1 MIDNPPTFKS
11 LIFQD
16 KKMAFIIWV
25 VFFCYSICAALIF
38 QKLMLPNLS
47 LIQTG
52 SGLITND
59 ANYFDS
65 VASSLASEIKANGW
79 SSMRLYPANGAP
91 GNVAILGALY
101 VFFGQDSSLAIPI
114 ASVLHAMGGLF
125 IFLLARELANKAV
138 IGICAGVIAGSLFVL
153 FPSALVWYS
162 QNLKDTY
169 AIAGMLLTLLIWVK
183 AIKNPSTNLAWCWL
197 VLGNLVA
204 MVLVVIVRPYTL
216 KLLLVAALGV
226 VFVYGISAILR
237 HEINARRK
245 LIGFFLI
252 VVVMLVGGIK
262 GTETLGGTQP
272 DKLYA
277 NWQDET
283 PEQWQW
289 IKSSWVPE
297 NIESYIATASK
308 TRVSLIAY
316 GLRVNA
322 KSMIDEDV
330 KPQRTSEIIAYLPRV
345 LQVALFAPFPSSWFT
360 NFSLPRL
367 VAVGEMSIF
376 YLCVPGIFMLLI
388 YNRRPP
394 VLMALYFACFFLLI
408 YGFTQAN
415 IGTLYR
421 YRYGYW
427 FVMLTLGLL
436 GYCTWLDKTGRL
448 KGLLDRLS
456 RPALLVSY
464 EESLML
470 TAKPTRKEAISSG
483 SAVMGL
489 TLLTFMGFF
498 LRDIMMAQTFGLGP
512 VLDSFFVVLLIPM
525 FIVTV
530 LCMPLG
536 LAFVPIYLEVK
547 ERLKHQD
554 SRNMVSRTSFWVI
567 MSLLVVCFILY
578 LTGSFILPILSVKGS
593 FIDIPELISL
603 FDITLPILL
612 FSGIVIL
619 GNSVLNANGRAVLSS
634 AAQLVVPIS
643 TILALLLFG
652 SSYGVKVVIYGMVIG
667 QLANLLIVQYYL
679 KFYDISLLPR
689 LDLGNHNEWIPL
701 ILQYLPL
708 VMSAFFAASAAPV
721 ATFLAISLPEGA
733 ISALNLGNKVVF
745 FVTGLLG
752 TAISTV
758 MLPYFSELIIKR
770 HIISARRELS
780 FFVLLSTFISVPI
793 CIVLFVESELIIRLM
808 FEGRAFSSGD
818 TKLVARV
825 MQYAVVQ
832 IPFFVCN
839 SILFKFAI
847 ATKHVFAT
855 SIIAFLGLLV
865 NIGASIFLMKYMSVG
880 GIALGASVS
889 MLFSTGILILVLVR
903 YWHISKFDAL
913 VIFLNW
919 LLFVTFLMC
928 LHFESITGSYAIF
941 FAYVILL
948 IGYFRSLMP
957 SFFQECG

>member
-1 MIDNPPTFKS
+1 VPKNID
-11 LIFQD
+11 
-16 KKMAFIIWV
+16 
-25 VFFCYSICAALIF
+25 
-38 QKLMLPNLS
+38 
-47 LIQTG
+47 
-52 SGLITND
+52 
-59 ANYFDS
+59 
-65 VASSLASEIKANGW
+65 
-79 SSMRLYPANGAP
+79 
-91 GNVAILGALY
+91 
-101 VFFGQDSSLAIPI
+101 
-114 ASVLHAMGGLF
+114 
-125 IFLLARELANKAV
+125 
-138 IGICAGVIAGSLFVL
+138 
-153 FPSALVWYS
+153 
-162 QNLKDTY
+162 
-169 AIAGMLLTLLIWVK
+169 
-183 AIKNPSTNLAWCWL
+183 
-197 VLGNLVA
+197 
-204 MVLVVIVRPYTL
+204 
-216 KLLLVAALGV
+216 
-226 VFVYGISAILR
+226 
-237 HEINARRK
+237 
-245 LIGFFLI
+245 
-252 VVVMLVGGIK
+252 
-262 GTETLGGTQP
+262 
-272 DKLYA
+272 
-277 NWQDET
+277 
-283 PEQWQW
+283 
-289 IKSSWVPE
+289 
-297 NIESYIATASK
+297 SYIETASK
-308 TRVSLIAY
+308 TRAALIAY
-316 GLRVNA
+316 GLKVNA
-322 KSMIDEDV
+322 KSMIDESV
-330 KPQRTSEIIAYLPRV
+330 KPQRTSEVIAYLPRV
-345 LQVALFAPFPSSWFT
+345 LQVALFAPFPSSWLT
-360 NFSLPRL
+360 NFCLARL
-367 VAVGEMSIF
+367 VAMGEMSIF

-415 IGTLYR
+415 LGTLYRYR

-436 GYCTWLDKTGRL
+436 GYCTWLDKRGRL
-448 KGLLDRLS
+448 KGLLHWLS
-456 RPALLVSY
+456 RPALLVIS
-464 EESLML
+464 EEALML
-470 TAKPTRKEAISSG
+470 TAKPSRKEAISSG

-547 ERLKHQD
+547 ERLKHQA
-554 SRNMVSRTSFWVI
+554 SRKLVSRTSFWVI
-567 MSLLVVCFILY
+567 MGLLVICFILY
-578 LTGSFILPILSVKGS
+578 LTGSIILPILSIKGS
-593 FIDIPELISL
+593 LMDIPELISL

-667 QLANLLIVQYYL
+667 QLLNLLIVQYYL

-708 VMSAFFAASAAPV
+708 VMSAFFATSAAPV
-721 ATFLAISLPEGA
+721 ATLLAISLPEGA

-758 MLPYFSELIIKR
+758 MLPYFSELIIKK
-770 HIISARRELS
+770 HMISARRELS
-780 FFVLLSTFISVPI
+780 FFVLFSTFVSVPI

-825 MQYAVVQ
+825 MQYAVIQ

-839 SILFKFAI
+839 SILLKFAI

-855 SIIAFLGLLV
+855 SIVAFLGLLV
-865 NIGASIFLMKYMSVG
+865 NIGASIFLIKYMGVG

-889 MLFSTGILILVLVR
+889 MLFSTVILVLVLVR

-913 VIFLNW
+913 VMFLNW

-928 LHFESITGSYAIF
+928 LHFESITGSRAIF
-941 FAYVILL
+941 FAYAILL
-948 IGYFRSLMP
+948 MGYFRSLTP
-957 SFFQECG
+957 RFFSKMWLKN